1 MEEIKHHKPQNARTY
16 KKIKAQNKKQESI
29 ENQINPKIK
38 YIKKTAQSLN
48 ISNISKNNIDNSN
61 ISNKNPSQKKLNK
74 PKEVSLSP
82 KDDNSYVQNKKS
94 IKKKKLK
101 KLTDF
106 EKTMKDLLFMLTT
119 PEKLKQNYF
128 KRWYSKTFCTICEE
142 EIVEE
147 IEEEEENEE
156 LEIIETT
163 KHSQKSSQKNS
174 QKNFNDFQKQNNK
187 FDNDNKLKNTK
198 INKRYK
204 MRIIGKEYD
213 NNIIVSKDENLN
225 DIIQNIDNKMI
236 TEEYE

>member
-1 MEEIKHHKPQNARTY
+1 
-16 KKIKAQNKKQESI
+16 
-29 ENQINPKIK
+29 
-38 YIKKTAQSLN
+38 
-48 ISNISKNNIDNSN
+48 
-61 ISNKNPSQKKLNK
+61 
-74 PKEVSLSP
+74 
-82 KDDNSYVQNKKS
+82 
-94 IKKKKLK
+94 
-101 KLTDF
+101 
-106 EKTMKDLLFMLTT
+106 MKDLLFMLTT

-174 QKNFNDFQKQNNK
+174 QKNFNDFQNQNNK

-236 TEEYE
+236 TEEYESSNELEEIQERSIDEEDSLAFTDRKRNNRITN